1 VVVEPAGQLRLDLEQ
16 AGSSVAPLQV
26 RHVVGMREPFVRT
39 AEDRLS
45 DHALVIADVTAV
57 ETWGSG
63 MLADGRWWHA

>member
-1 VVVEPAGQLRLDLEQ
+1 
-16 AGSSVAPLQV
+16 
-26 RHVVGMREPFVRT
+26 MREPFVRT